1 MEGICFL
8 SNNIELNFLGLY
20 VYYVTMVLYG
30 AILHIYEVSRS
41 IKFYLFLFELP
52 VCPLDYCITVC
63 TLVISYHRMVSKWLH
78 VYEIGFEPSVT
89 IKKARYRVG
98 DFISILNRDGHNN
111 NRS

>member
-1 MEGICFL
+1 MKEMLIIHEINV
-8 SNNIELNFLGLY
+8 NNPFVI
-20 VYYVTMVLYG
+20 VTMVLYG
-30 AILHIYEVSRS
+30 AILHIYDVSRS
-41 IKFYLFLFELP
+41 IKY
-52 VCPLDYCITVC
+52 
-63 TLVISYHRMVSKWLH
+63 RMVSKWLH